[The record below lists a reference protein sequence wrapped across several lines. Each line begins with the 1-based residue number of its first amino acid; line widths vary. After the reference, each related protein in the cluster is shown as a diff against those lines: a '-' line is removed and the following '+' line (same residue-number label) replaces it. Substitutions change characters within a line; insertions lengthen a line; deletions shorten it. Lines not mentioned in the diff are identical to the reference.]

1 MLLSRVLTAAVL
13 IPLVLLAIFKLPNSI
28 FSLVWGA
35 IILGGSWEWSNLAG
49 YKNQGKRSVL
59 VIATAV
65 ALFVFMQ
72 APVVLQNLLLWIA
85 CLGWL
90 AISISLFVFPVQL
103 MARGYPTSLLTA
115 VGFVVLVPAWY
126 ALSRLHGMENGAV
139 HVAYFLFLIW
149 IADSAAYFAGR
160 AFGKNKLAPTISPGK
175 TREGALGAIAGT
187 AVYATVFGIFNEEL
201 IFDFS
206 AFILLSV
213 VTVLFSICG
222 DLFESLAKRKRGIK
236 DSGSILP
243 GHGGI
248 LDRVDSLLCAAPI
261 YLVGLTL
268 IGNGLNA

>member
-1 MLLSRVLTAAVL
+1 MLLSRVLTAVVL

-49 YKNQGKRSVL
+49 YKVQRNRL
-59 VIATAV
+59 IYTAAIAL
-65 ALFVFMQ
+65 ALFGLML
-72 APVVLQNLLLWIA
+72 APDGLVNLLLWGA

-90 AISISLFVFPVQL
+90 AISVSLFVIPEQL
-103 MARGYPTSLLTA
+103 MARNYSVRQLTV
-115 VGFVVLVPAWY
+115 VGFVVLAPAWY
-126 ALSRLHGMENGAV
+126 ALSKLHSLENGAL
-139 HVAYFLFLIW
+139 HVVYFLFLIW

-175 TREGALGAIAGT
+175 TREGALGALVGT
-187 AVYATVFGIFNEEL
+187 ALYAAVFGAFNEVL
-201 IFDFS
+201 VSDFS
-206 AFILLSV
+206 AFILLSI

-261 YLVGLTL
+261 YLIGLTL
-268 IGNGLNA
+268 IGNGPG

>member
-28 FSLVWGA
+28 FSLVWGV
-35 IILGGSWEWSNLAG
+35 IILGGSWEWSNLSS
-49 YKNQGKRSVL
+49 YKNRGMRFAL
-59 VIATAV
+59 VMAIAL
-65 ALFVFMQ
+65 ALFGFAH
-72 APVVLQNLLLWIA
+72 APLGFQNLLLWLA

-90 AISISLFVFPVQL
+90 AISVLLFSFPVQL
-103 MARGYPTSLLTA
+103 MARSYSPVLLT
-115 VGFVVLVPAWY
+115 VIGFVVLVPAWH
-126 ALSRLHGMENGAV
+126 ALSQLHGMINGPV
-139 HVAYFLFLIW
+139 HVVYFLFLIW

-160 AFGKNKLAPTISPGK
+160 AFGRNKLAPTISPGK
-175 TREGALGAIAGT
+175 TREGALGAIVGT
-187 AVYATVFGIFNEEL
+187 AIYATVFATFNDEL
-201 IFDFS
+201 AFDS
-206 AFILLSV
+206 TAFILLSV
-213 VTVLFSICG
+213 ITVLFSICG

-268 IGNGLNA
+268 IGNGVST